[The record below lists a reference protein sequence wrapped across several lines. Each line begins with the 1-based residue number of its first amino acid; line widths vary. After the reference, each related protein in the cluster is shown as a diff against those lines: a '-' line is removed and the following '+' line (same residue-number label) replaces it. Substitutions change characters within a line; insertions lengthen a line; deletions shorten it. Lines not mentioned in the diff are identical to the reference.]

1 MDIIERSS
9 EDLRWLT
16 CRALDDAGI
25 VNAFTT
31 RLGGVSKGEFES
43 LNLAVSRGDDRESVR
58 RNYEIICGAL
68 GISPASLAFSRQVHG
83 DCVRAVTS
91 ADVKKDLFDTVP
103 YEADGLMTDERGV
116 SLIIHIA
123 DCEGILLYCRKPEAV
138 AAVHAGWRGTVA
150 DIAGKAVAAMEREY
164 GCDPSDIVAALAP
177 CAGVCCYEVGPEV
190 VEAVEALPIDTGAFT
205 VPTENGHARIDIK
218 GINAALL
225 RRAGV
230 REIYVSHDCTMCLP
244 DKYWSHRI
252 TKGRRGAQACI
263 IALK

>member
-1 MDIIERSS
+1 MDIIEKSRG
-9 EDLRWLT
+9 ELRWLS
-16 CRALDDAGI
+16 CRALDEAGV

-31 RLGGVSKGEFES
+31 RLGGVSTGQFES
-43 LNLAVSRGDDRESVR
+43 LDLAVSRGDDRELVR
-58 RNYEIICGAL
+58 KNYDIICGAL

-83 DCVRAVTS
+83 DAVRAVTS
-91 ADVKKDLFDTVP
+91 ADIKKDLFDTVP

-150 DIAGKAVAAMEREY
+150 DIAGKAVAAMQKEY
-164 GCDPSDIVAALAP
+164 GCEPSDMVAALAP
-177 CAGVCCYEVGPEV
+177 CASVCCYEVGPEV
-190 VEAVEALPIDTGAFT
+190 VEAVERLPIDTKDLI
-205 VPTENGHARIDIK
+205 VPTKDGHAKIDIK

-225 RRAGV
+225 RRADV
-230 REIYVSHDCTMCLP
+230 REIYISPECTMCLP

-252 TKGRRGAQACI
+252 TAGRRGAQACI

>member
-1 MDIIERSS
+1 MDIIERSQGA
-9 EDLRWLT
+9 LRWLT
-16 CRALDDAGI
+16 CRALDEAGV

-31 RLGGVSKGEFES
+31 RLGGVSSGEFES
-43 LNLAVSRGDDRESVR
+43 LNLAVSRGDDRDCVR
-58 RNYEIICGAL
+58 SNYGIISLAL

-83 DCVRAVTS
+83 DAVRAVTS
-91 ADVKKDLFDTVP
+91 ADIKKDLFDPVP

-150 DIAGKAVAAMEREY
+150 DIAGKAVAAMQREY
-164 GCDPSDIVAALAP
+164 GCDPGDMVAALAP
-177 CAGVCCYEVGPEV
+177 CASVCCYEVGPEV
-190 VEAVEALPIDTGAFT
+190 VEAVERLPIDVKDLV
-205 VPTENGHARIDIK
+205 VPTRDGHAKIDIK

-230 REIYVSHDCTMCLP
+230 RDIYVSPDCTMCLP

-252 TKGRRGAQACI
+252 TAGRRGAQACI

>member
-1 MDIIERSS
+1 MDIIERSQGA
-9 EDLRWLT
+9 LRWLT
-16 CRALDDAGI
+16 CRALDEAGV

-31 RLGGVSKGEFES
+31 RLGGVSSGEFES
-43 LNLAVSRGDDRESVR
+43 LNLAVSRGDDRDCVR
-58 RNYEIICGAL
+58 SNYGIICGAL

-83 DCVRAVTS
+83 DAVRAVTS
-91 ADVKKDLFDTVP
+91 ADIKQDLFDPVP

-150 DIAGKAVAAMEREY
+150 DIAGKAVAAMQREY
-164 GCDPSDIVAALAP
+164 GCDPGDIVAALAP
-177 CAGVCCYEVGPEV
+177 CASVCCYEVGPEV
-190 VEAVEALPIDTGAFT
+190 VEAVERLPIDVKDLV
-205 VPTENGHARIDIK
+205 VPTRDGHAKIDIK

-230 REIYVSHDCTMCLP
+230 RDIYVSPDCTMCLP

-252 TKGRRGAQACI
+252 TAGRRGAQACI

>member
-1 MDIIERSS
+1 MDIIERSQGA
-9 EDLRWLT
+9 LRWLT
-16 CRALDDAGI
+16 CRALDEAGV

-31 RLGGVSKGEFES
+31 RLGGVSSGEFES
-43 LNLAVSRGDDRESVR
+43 LNLAVSRGDDRDCVR
-58 RNYEIICGAL
+58 SNYDIICRAL

-83 DCVRAVTS
+83 DAVRAVTS
-91 ADVKKDLFDTVP
+91 ADIKKDLFDPVP

-150 DIAGKAVAAMEREY
+150 DIAGKAVAAMQREY
-164 GCDPSDIVAALAP
+164 GCDPGDMVAALAP
-177 CAGVCCYEVGPEV
+177 CASVCCYEVGPEV
-190 VEAVEALPIDTGAFT
+190 VEAVERLPIDVKDLV
-205 VPTENGHARIDIK
+205 VPTRDGHAIIDIK

-225 RRAGV
+225 RLAGV
-230 REIYVSHDCTMCLP
+230 REIYVSPDCTMCLP

-252 TKGRRGAQACI
+252 TAGRRGAQACI

>member
-1 MDIIERSS
+1 MDIIERSQGA
-9 EDLRWLT
+9 LRWLT
-16 CRALDDAGI
+16 CRALDEAGV

-31 RLGGVSKGEFES
+31 RLGGVSSGEFES
-43 LNLAVSRGDDRESVR
+43 LNLAVSRGDDRDCVR
-58 RNYEIICGAL
+58 SNYGIICRAL
-68 GISPASLAFSRQVHG
+68 GIRPASLAFSRQVHG
-83 DCVRAVTS
+83 DAIRAVTS
-91 ADVKKDLFDTVP
+91 ADIKKDLFDPVP

-150 DIAGKAVAAMEREY
+150 DIAGKAVAAMQREY
-164 GCDPSDIVAALAP
+164 GCDPGDMVAALAP
-177 CAGVCCYEVGPEV
+177 CASVCCYEVGPEV
-190 VEAVEALPIDTGAFT
+190 VEAVEKLPIDVKDLV
-205 VPTENGHARIDIK
+205 VPTRDGHAKIDIK

-230 REIYVSHDCTMCLP
+230 RDIYVSPDCTMCLP

-252 TKGRRGAQACI
+252 TAGRRGAQACI